1 MFAAGGG
8 QAAPTNDDF
17 INATVL
23 TGITNL
29 VVTSNVGASREA
41 GEPAHADS
49 AGGKSIWWS
58 WQSPFT
64 GSVRISTEGSA
75 FDTLLAVYAGD
86 SISDLEAVA
95 DNDDDAAGG
104 FGTVTS
110 SLVFRALAGE
120 TYRIAVDGFNGA
132 SGAVRLGLGRA
143 GRPAPAWALN
153 NLDGN
158 RVGSTDFPRQ
168 VLLIDFWETTCA
180 ACVDELPDLIRLQQN
195 LSPEGLTFFGVSKD
209 IKGTDVKEFVQDH
222 EIPYD
227 IAMSTYEIESA
238 FGGDVGLPTK
248 FVIDRENMLVGK
260 YFGGVNTV
268 EISPY
273 NFYVKLIKPL
283 LRGSKEVQLS
293 VGRQSGTLV
302 FAWPAAEFGYNLES
316 ATLLGGTNW
325 TVASSPVVIANDRNT
340 VTIQAPAAT
349 QFFRLRKTPPVY

>member
-1 MFAAGGG
+1 MLAAAGH
-8 QAAPTNDDF
+8 AAPVNDDF

-23 TGITNL
+23 TGSTNL
-29 VVTSNVGASREA
+29 VVTSNVGATMEA

-75 FDTLLAVYAGD
+75 FDTLLAVYTGG
-86 SISDLEAVA
+86 SVSDLEPVAV
-95 DNDDDAAGG
+95 NDDDAAGG

-110 SLVFRALAGE
+110 SLVFRALTGE
-120 TYRIAVDGFNGA
+120 TYRIVVDGFNGA

-143 GRPAPAWALN
+143 GRPAPAWSLN
-153 NLDGN
+153 NLDGG
-158 RVGSTDFPRQ
+158 RVGSTDFPHK
-168 VLLIDFWETTCA
+168 VLVLDFWETTCA

-195 LSPEGLTFFGVSKD
+195 LSPEGFTFFGVSKD
-209 IKGTDVKEFVQDH
+209 LKGTDVKGFVQDH
-222 EIPYD
+222 GVPYD
-227 IAMSTYEIESA
+227 TAFVTSEIEIA

-273 NFYVKLIKPL
+273 NFYAKVIKPL

-293 VGRQSGTLV
+293 VRRQSGALV

-316 ATLLGGTNW
+316 ATVLGGTNW
-325 TVASSPVVIANDRNT
+325 TVASAPVVVTTDRNT
-340 VTIQAPAAT
+340 VTVQAPATT
-349 QFFRLRKTPPVY
+349 QFFRLRKTQTVY